1 VESGERVKRK
11 EGKDGRL
18 REVLIMALL
27 ESLPTEIEE
36 IEFEQ
41 FLEKIKRDYP
51 ADEFPEIFIHY
62 QQVDDKIIILGI
74 GESGEC
80 GEQAYRAYKEN
91 PELRKRKSE
100 TRLLRIPKTG
110 LLLR

>member
-1 VESGERVKRK
+1 
-11 EGKDGRL
+11 
-18 REVLIMALL
+18 MTLL
-27 ESLPTEIEE
+27 ESLPTEIEV

-41 FLEKIKRDYP
+41 FLEKIKRDFP

-62 QQVDDKIIILGI
+62 QRVDGKILILGI
-74 GESGEC
+74 GSNRKC
-80 GEQAYRAYKEN
+80 AQQALRAYKEN
-91 PELRKRKSE
+91 PEFKKRESE